1 MEGVRNTEE
10 MSKMKVRLL
19 AMAFGFFLATG
30 TAYAGPTP
38 GGADTDGDTV
48 ENAFDNCTTV
58 ANANQIDT
66 DHNGCGNACTEPISC
81 DSAGNMDL
89 VVGPPDQAI
98 IGMNFGMVVPAGTLG
113 DCNMDGV
120 TGGGDVAIFGM
131 EFLNTVGPSGI
142 TSAQCDPSTCR
153 CTPQ

>member
-19 AMAFGFFLATG
+19 AVAFGFFLATG

-58 ANANQIDT
+58 ANANQADT
-66 DHNGCGNACTEPISC
+66 DHNGCGNACTEVISC
-81 DSAGNMDL
+81 DKAGDMNL
-89 VVGPPDQAI
+89 VVGAGDQAA
-98 IGMNFGMVVPAGTLG
+98 IGMNFGMNVAPGTNG
-113 DCNMDGV
+113 DCDMNGV
-120 TGGGDVAIFGM
+120 VGAGDLAAFGM
-131 EFLNTVGPSGI
+131 EFGNRVGPSGI
-142 TSAQCDPSTCR
+142 TNAQCDPTTCL